1 MATKI
6 VSIICFVLVLSFQ
19 SLCENYLISDPSFAY
34 RGYLPS
40 GWIKIVEN
48 DSTQKM
54 FDSSA
59 NGNFSAVC
67 YITKYS
73 LDGETP
79 QDWTRSFFIAQ
90 KMLYDFSAYYFSSIM
105 YYDSS
110 SNAKH
115 QSSWAPEIYTR
126 CYSSDTF
133 DLAWDEYVYYTAING
148 YGYEFFVIGDTAEM
162 DKNVDLYRDF
172 LHGLILSNGSSK
184 SSNYLLSDLRIIP
197 QIQLSPSF
205 SPSFGYYI
213 STVGIGIDKISFT
226 PVADDINASI
236 KIQNKAINSGI
247 NSENFVLN
255 IGENIFEI
263 QVTAQ
268 DQLSTKTYTLEIT
281 RLPNEISVKH
291 FTNRQLQ
298 PVRNAGD
305 FYDLTG
311 KKFKS
316 IHMNK
321 SKMIAPGL
329 YINQSLSN
337 QNKKK
342 LIIR

>member
-1 MATKI
+1 MTKKI
-6 VSIICFVLVLSFQ
+6 VTIICFVFVLSFQ
-19 SLCENYLISDPSFAY
+19 SLSESLLISDPSFAY

-40 GWIKIVEN
+40 GWIKIIEN

-59 NGNFSAVC
+59 NGIFSAIC

-110 SNAKH
+110 SNARH
-115 QSSWAPEIYTR
+115 QSCWAPELYAR

-172 LHGLILSNGSSK
+172 LHGLIISNGSSK
-184 SSNYLLSDLRIIP
+184 SSNYLLSNLRTNP

-205 SPSFGYYI
+205 SPSFGYYF
-213 STVGIGIDKISFT
+213 STVGVGVDKISFT
-226 PVADDINASI
+226 AVTDDMNASI
-236 KIQNKAINSGI
+236 EVQNRVIGSGI
-247 NSENFVLN
+247 SSEIVPLN

-268 DQLSTKTYTLEIT
+268 DLVSIKTYTIEIT

-291 FTNRQLQ
+291 FINRQLQ
-298 PVRNAGD
+298 PVRNTTD
-305 FYDLTG
+305 LYDLTG
-311 KKFKS
+311 KRFNS
-316 IHMNK
+316 IHRNR
-321 SKMIAPGL
+321 SEMIAPGL
-329 YINQSLSN
+329 YISKSLSN